1 MKKIGKRILGLILVF
16 LMSLTCLCNTN
27 VYAGIGG
34 TIYPS
39 RTGYYFFT
47 LDGATYRVD
56 LSIGTEQVNTH
67 YLVSESVT
75 LQSGNGIVTGYV
87 PQVWT
92 ETDENE
98 FIYPDIYSPGDR
110 EYRMKTTIYYSKP
123 GYHLDATS
131 SNCCQSVIE
140 SVTETSATFY
150 ISTNDCGITNWYDGT
165 LAFYH
170 NTLNI
175 ALAPNTYTVRY
186 NGNGNTGG
194 STANST
200 HTYDTNGN
208 LSANGFTKTGYTFAG
223 WSTSPNGG
231 VVYSNQQSVRNLSQ
245 TNGAVID
252 LYAVWIPNYYTLYVN
267 PNGGQYN
274 GSTGVSTMSPNLIF
288 NTSNWCNIGTNCSRT
303 GYTLNGYYTANSG
316 GTKVY
321 NTNGTCV
328 NNNGYWSNN
337 SYVYPNN
344 LTVYAQWTPNNYS
357 ENFDANGGYYPY
369 SRLITTYDSMNY
381 YAVGCATR
389 PHYTFNGWYTA
400 RSGGVQVYA
409 SNGYCTN
416 EGTYWY
422 NNRWHY
428 AGDVSLYAQWSL
440 AQCVT
445 SFDSQGGS
453 SVPSRTDN
461 ITSKYNNLVIPT
473 RPGWDFQGWYT
484 QPNGAGSRVD
494 NGTDIPD
501 VEYTTLYANWSVH
514 VSDVTVNCTVNQ
526 SNVIYAKGSPV
537 YLVKLEST
545 DVSGAHKTYIKAI
558 KWNSTDS
565 DTKSITMKV
574 NSGTYITSVIGVN
587 EFSIPTS
594 QSVDVS
600 QGNNS
605 TISFSKDEIDYS
617 KYTGNDIS
625 VKGLK

>member
-1 MKKIGKRILGLILVF
+1 
-16 LMSLTCLCNTN
+16 
-27 VYAGIGG
+27 
-34 TIYPS
+34 
-39 RTGYYFFT
+39 
-47 LDGATYRVD
+47 
-56 LSIGTEQVNTH
+56 
-67 YLVSESVT
+67 
-75 LQSGNGIVTGYV
+75 
-87 PQVWT
+87 
-92 ETDENE
+92 
-98 FIYPDIYSPGDR
+98 
-110 EYRMKTTIYYSKP
+110 
-123 GYHLDATS
+123 
-131 SNCCQSVIE
+131 
-140 SVTETSATFY
+140 
-150 ISTNDCGITNWYDGT
+150 
-165 LAFYH
+165 
-170 NTLNI
+170 
-175 ALAPNTYTVRY
+175 
-186 NGNGNTGG
+186 
-194 STANST
+194 
-200 HTYDTNGN
+200 
-208 LSANGFTKTGYTFAG
+208 
-223 WSTSPNGG
+223 
-231 VVYSNQQSVRNLSQ
+231 
-245 TNGAVID
+245 
-252 LYAVWIPNYYTLYVN
+252 
-267 PNGGQYN
+267 
-274 GSTGVSTMSPNLIF
+274 MSPNLIF
-288 NTSNWCNIGTNCSRT
+288 NTSNWCNIGTNCSQT

-537 YLVKLEST
+537 YLVKLEGT

-574 NSGTYITSVIGVN
+574 ISGTYIASVIGVN
-587 EFSIPTS
+587 EFSTPTS